1 MSVSEDFLAEMI
13 GGASGVL
20 ETQSDNWTKVYHE
33 LTKNGTMELNLP
45 ADVPE
50 TGLNIALGM
59 IRVLQ
64 AKAAAFDTLCEDATL
79 KFDTPEEGDINQR
92 MYIAGAEAALGS
104 VKELQEIADTVLEE
118 NEFFWGTGGKRVYH

>member
-13 GGASGVL
+13 GGAGGVL

-33 LTKNGTMELNLP
+33 LTKNGALFALP
-45 ADVPE
+45 AGVPE

-59 IRVLQ
+59 IRLLQ
-64 AKAAAFDTLCEDATL
+64 AKAAAFDTLCEDGAL
-79 KFDTPEEGDINQR
+79 VFDKPEDADINQR

-104 VKELQEIADTVLEE
+104 VKELQLIADAALED
-118 NEFFWGTGGKRVYH
+118 NEFFWGDGNKRIYH